1 MTNLHIYSKP
11 EAGLVYLE
19 ADAPLSSPAIY
30 TLDGKPAPAVLL
42 REEAISDSNYRYL
55 FASDKLQP
63 WSPESPVLFRLPTGY
78 ANVSV

>member
-42 REEAISDSNYRYL
+42 REEAISDNGHRYL

-63 WSPESPVLFRLPTGY
+63 
-78 ANVSV
+78 